1 MSAFMVGD
9 ALLVGAAQEERALGA
24 EHDFLERIEEVL
36 VTDLILFAAS
46 RQQRRF
52 IDQVL
57 QVGSR
62 EP

>member
-1 MSAFMVGD
+1 MSTLMVGD
-9 ALLVGAAQEERALGA
+9 ALLVRVAQEERALGA
-24 EHDFLERIEEVL
+24 EHDFLERIEKVL
-36 VTDLILFAAS
+36 VTDLILLAAG

-57 QVGSR
+57 QVSSR